1 MMDDCVMTSAELVIW
16 RMIARDLG
24 YEVDECDNPF
34 RRGQRRDPVTG
45 EMYCGV
51 MDWSPLEDDADAFAL
66 MIQYRLLVAVRDD
79 FVLAQSADP
88 TIWNSYASEF
98 CKGDTAAALRR
109 AVFLAAGEIVKIRAQ
124 LDDLAS

>member
-1 MMDDCVMTSAELVIW
+1 MDECVMTSAEMVIW

-24 YEVDECDNPF
+24 YEVDECGNPF
-34 RRGQRRDPVTG
+34 RRGERRDPVTG

-51 MDWSPLEDDADAFAL
+51 MDWSPLEDDGDSFT
-66 MIQYRLLVAVRDD
+66 LLVQYGISVAIAPNY
-79 FVLAQSADP
+79 VLASSSFGRQWNGVVREESA
-88 TIWNSYASEF
+88 
-98 CKGDTAAALRR
+98 GDLQRAARR